1 LTPPP
6 SGPPAR
12 VRILCRNEDGEIL
25 LLKWRDPI
33 DGHVFWEPPGGGIE
47 PGEEPEEAA
56 VRELYEETG
65 YTTALAEETVMVERD
80 YVFAG
85 RHHQHTERFF
95 LTTVPGVPTPAQ
107 FSEQEIA
114 TFLEA
119 KFIHPG
125 RLAALDAPVEPPHL
139 GSLIAELISAG

>member
-1 LTPPP
+1 LSTSEP
-6 SGPPAR
+6 SRVER
-12 VRILCRNEDGEIL
+12 VRILCSNQDGEIL

-47 PGEEPEEAA
+47 PGEAPDEAA

-65 YTTALAEETVMVERD
+65 YTSVLGADSLLVDRD

-85 RHHQHTERFF
+85 RRHRHTERFF
-95 LTTVPGVPTPAQ
+95 SSTVTGVPSAAA

-114 TFLEA
+114 TFVEA
-119 KFIHPG
+119 RFVHPKQ
-125 RLAALDAPVEPPHL
+125 LASLDAPVEPPHL
-139 GSLIAELISAG
+139 GELIDSLAVSE